1 MALETSTAPE
11 LTAEQVAAI
20 LVRPLEEASVFLA
33 SGPRIFDTDGSPVRV
48 PKLGGPTDPSWI
60 GENTLIPDVDAAFD
74 EITLLP
80 STMLSVKTLTKFSN
94 ELARQSVVALDA
106 TLRDRLVRDVAA
118 KLDTAFIASTVTDGT
133 QPTGMLNYPDRQT
146 VTGVGAVALDSFLD
160 AWGLALAAN
169 VNMDALR
176 WLLRPET
183 FMALRKLKDADNRY
197 QLQPDPTAEGGFRLF
212 GAPVTVT
219 SRIPTAGTTTVPTT
233 AVLADFGQVAVARD
247 LAPTVKVLDQ
257 TFGDYDQ
264 QAIRVVA
271 RYDAAPLNAEAV
283 VTLEGITV

>member
-219 SRIPTAGTTTVPTT
+219 SRIPTAGTTTVTTT